1 MATLA
6 HDTKMVSVE
15 AVNPEIF
22 QVGDI
27 MQTHI
32 MVPLKKKIIVL
43 GWPRLAQASPH
54 SILLAQPYLY
64 LERNFITAVFTK
76 KKTLIDK
83 YDTLARLA

>member
-1 MATLA
+1 MA

-32 MVPLKKKIIVL
+32 MVPLKKKKYCT
-43 GWPRLAQASPH
+43 RLAQASPH
-54 SILLAQPYLY
+54 SLFLAQPYLY

-76 KKTLIDK
+76 KKH
-83 YDTLARLA
+83 